1 MTLTRACRPNPAGGR
16 RPGPLN
22 AFPAL
27 LVAGGMLLLAG
38 CAGTTG
44 ASSTAQNALPAA
56 SVAKQNEVGAVSA
69 ALGNRLDQ
77 MLAQQV
83 ALTTR

>member
-1 MTLTRACRPNPAGGR
+1 MTSSRVCRFATIAGGI
-16 RPGPLN
+16 
-22 AFPAL
+22 
-27 LVAGGMLLLAG
+27 LLLAG
-38 CAGTTG
+38 CAGG
-44 ASSTAQNALPAA
+44 GGSA
-56 SVAKQNEVGAVSA
+56 SVASNAAGASHPVAAPNEVRSVSA